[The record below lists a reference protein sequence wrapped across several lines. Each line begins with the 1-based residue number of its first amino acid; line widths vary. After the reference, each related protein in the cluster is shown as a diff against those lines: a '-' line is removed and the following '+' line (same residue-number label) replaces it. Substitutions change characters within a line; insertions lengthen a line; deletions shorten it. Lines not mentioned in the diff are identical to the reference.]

1 MSVCV
6 CVESTKASQTLFE
19 SFPHSYMQKWAFQCS
34 PGKNHNYN
42 LAFVASLLKISICMH
57 KRKQLHT
64 AAHALYW
71 KENLVR

>member
-6 CVESTKASQTLFE
+6 CGIHEGITNTLE

-34 PGKNHNYN
+34 PGKNHNHN

-71 KENLVR
+71 KENLDR